1 MCAGLKLP
9 PTTTQHHPHGPPV
22 VVEGERASYVANMG
36 IEYEYMRVANEL
48 EAEIKAG
55 RLKPEARLPNE
66 RDLGAQYGVSHATAR
81 RAVKELRERGL
92 VVTLANKGTYVLP
105 QS

>member
-1 MCAGLKLP
+1 
-9 PTTTQHHPHGPPV
+9 
-22 VVEGERASYVANMG
+22 MG

-55 RLKPEARLPNE
+55 RLAPEARLPNE
-66 RDLGAQYGVSHATAR
+66 RDLGDQYGVSHATAR

-92 VVTLANKGTYVLP
+92 VVTLPNKVSYILP
-105 QS
+105 HNGQNGP